1 MTELYIDGIAAVLP
15 RDFSIQVK
23 RENPLFTKN
32 GEYTYDITLQL
43 SNPTN
48 AALYSHLNR
57 LNTTG
62 WPTEKRKAIL
72 IADNRVYCNGTEVIT
87 AWTDDSVSI
96 QVASGNSEL
105 NYIAGGGTTLGEL
118 DMIQTTPTAGTW
130 QEHVEKTFPE
140 VEWCLPVVV
149 DEEGGEVCNAVRFDF
164 YPVFPVTVTRPVE
177 GATLRP
183 QPFLCAFIRSLFTAL
198 GYRLVHNSL
207 EDTEFRLLYMLNTK
221 SDDWAEMFAGW
232 KVVDFLDAVEKLF
245 NGTFVIDN
253 KLKEARFLFNT
264 AYYAGTETI
273 HVAAVSDVYEAEVED
288 ESDALDYARA
298 RVSYPGGGSY
308 WKMQCL
314 DDGYLEQARLID
326 IPADFAPEEIVSNVP
341 SELLR
346 ARNFYEQYDGQLT
359 GRELFRDVR
368 TGRCYLFAQPGE
380 DDALTTVKV
389 AVLDSFAPLN
399 RESEEQEE
407 LDMAPA
413 QTELVGLQ
421 VKVSEQPGLNPTMYF
436 QAAVAD
442 GAEDGTAAEQPQD
455 ELEVIKEWTD
465 DSPSAETIRLA
476 FYNGMAEESIAYRHD
491 NATYT
496 IRCRYPQS
504 ATDTMTLPGQMHH
517 YNRLR
522 ATGLSASLRLSFLQE
537 QFYRRGYE
545 IDYTKAVKVSSHD
558 PNLYPA
564 NRIFEIRNRRY
575 VCREME
581 FTLSPEG
588 REGEWTGIFYPIR
601 ISDTEADA
609 RWILADGKWRDGGVW
624 LDNGRWLDE

>member
-326 IPADFAPEEIVSNVP
+326 IPADFALEAQGESMSGIGIHSGDVIFFVAADIVDNGEIAAVVVGEEVTLKRVYYYPNNNKLILNSENPAFEPLVYIG
-341 SELLR
+341 SEL
-346 ARNFYEQYDGQLT
+346 D
-359 GRELFRDVR
+359 
-368 TGRCYLFAQPGE
+368 
-380 DDALTTVKV
+380 
-389 AVLDSFAPLN
+389 
-399 RESEEQEE
+399 
-407 LDMAPA
+407 
-413 QTELVGLQ
+413 
-421 VKVSEQPGLNPTMYF
+421 
-436 QAAVAD
+436 
-442 GAEDGTAAEQPQD
+442 
-455 ELEVIKEWTD
+455 
-465 DSPSAETIRLA
+465 
-476 FYNGMAEESIAYRHD
+476 
-491 NATYT
+491 
-496 IRCRYPQS
+496 
-504 ATDTMTLPGQMHH
+504 
-517 YNRLR
+517 
-522 ATGLSASLRLSFLQE
+522 
-537 QFYRRGYE
+537 
-545 IDYTKAVKVSSHD
+545 
-558 PNLYPA
+558 
-564 NRIFEIRNRRY
+564 EIRII
-575 VCREME
+575 
-581 FTLSPEG
+581 G
-588 REGEWTGIFYPIR
+588 RAIAQLR
-601 ISDTEADA
+601 K
-609 RWILADGKWRDGGVW
+609 L
-624 LDNGRWLDE
+624 